1 MRAQADYVV
10 VGAGSAGCVVASRLS
25 EDGSRVAL
33 LEAGHADRHPLI
45 HIPAGVGHLLYDRRV
60 NWMYGSE
67 PEPGAA
73 NRSLH
78 CPRGRVLGGSS
89 SINGMLY
96 VRGNAADYDG
106 WAQSGCKGWSYD
118 EVLPLFKRSERYLS
132 GGDDEFRGRDGPM
145 PVEGYRTI
153 LPLTHHFVKASQEA
167 GFPFNPDV
175 NGGAQEGVGYSQMTR
190 RGRFRGSTS
199 QTFLREAR
207 RRPNLKI
214 ETNAMATRL
223 LMEGRRCVGVVFR
236 RGDEEHEIRAT
247 REVILSGGSINT
259 PQLLQLS
266 GIGPAEHLKSHGIE
280 VLHDSSG
287 VGGNLSDHYTVRIV
301 HRIRNLVSI
310 NELARGARLLGEIAR
325 FALLGR
331 GALTFGV
338 TSAMVFCESR
348 AGLANPDLQLLFT
361 PASYVFGKAL
371 VLEESPGMTLAVCP
385 TRPAS
390 RGSVMVR
397 SADPMDPPAILF
409 NYLTAREDLQVM
421 RAGFH
426 HARRIFSSPAFAQF
440 GVAELRPGRE
450 VVTDDEIDNFAR
462 QEGSSLYHPVGT
474 CKMGI
479 DAQSVVD
486 SRLRVRG
493 IEALR
498 IADASIMPVTTTG
511 NTNAPTIMIGEKAA
525 EMIRQDARESFPVMA
540 AE

>member
-33 LEAGHADRHPLI
+33 LEAGHTDRHPLI

-118 EVLPLFKRSERYLS
+118 EVLPLFKRSERYLG

-153 LPLTHHFVKASQEA
+153 LPLTHRFVKASQEA

-175 NGGAQEGVGYSQMTR
+175 NAGAQEGVGYSQMTR

-266 GIGPAEHLKSHGIE
+266 GIGPAEHLKSRGIE
-280 VLHDSSG
+280 VLHDLSG
-287 VGGNLSDHYTVRIV
+287 VGGNLSDHYTARIV
-301 HRIRNLVSI
+301 HRIRDLVSI

-371 VLEESPGMTLAVCP
+371 VLEKSPGMTLAVCP

-426 HARRIFSSPAFAQF
+426 HARRIFSSPAFAPF
-440 GVAELRPGRE
+440 DVAELRPGRE

-479 DAQSVVD
+479 DAQAVVD
-486 SRLRVRG
+486 PRLRVRG

-498 IADASIMPVTTTG
+498 IADASIMPATTTG